1 MQELKKF
8 DGLRPQDL
16 STPDL
21 EVAIQEMAALLAHM
35 AADEADLV
43 AQLRVGA
50 VTP

>member
-21 EVAIQEMAALLAHM
+21 EAAIQEMAALLEHV
-35 AADEADLV
+35 AAAEADLV
-43 AQLRVGA
+43 AQLRRA
-50 VTP
+50 S